1 MQQQKTTLWSN
12 WAWPWSR
19 ESCFNCWQIYNGGLK
34 QYLCHTYNVAQHI
47 ISTKNEHTHLLFK
60 MLYYKKLPLKKACQK
75 SHKNPV
81 HIDNACSKFVVCG
94 WTSHRKVC
102 RIWNYVWRVLWDTST
117 SGVSSCIDWKTGI
130 WWLVSFDTNL
140 IICTLNISY
149 RTDIVQKV
157 FSSLADNKIIGDH
170 PLTHYLTPNTKVLKN
185 LCQKN
190 I

>member
-1 MQQQKTTLWSN
+1 MLSNLQWRTETVYVVCCTTHY
-12 WAWPWSR
+12 
-19 ESCFNCWQIYNGGLK
+19 IY
-34 QYLCHTYNVAQHI
+34 
-47 ISTKNEHTHLLFK
+47 KNEQTYFLWK
-60 MLYYKKLPLKKACQK
+60 MLYSKKLPLKTASQK
-75 SHKNPV
+75 NHKNPV